1 MKFWKTKSGYTVTRV
16 LSGRSNVFLLSNGNN
31 HILIDTGI
39 KMMGSFLFRR
49 LKRLNITRLDA
60 LILTHSHFDHAG
72 NAARIK
78 EKFNIPVIIHQ
89 SEAQNLVSGEMVPI
103 RGTNRFSRGVVY
115 VLGTF
120 FKRGF
125 KCEPCPYDIPTG
137 DNFDLAPFG
146 FHAFVMHTPGHTV
159 GSVSVVVN
167 DEIALVGDAMF
178 GIFSGSV
185 FPPFAQNPEVML
197 QSWAK
202 LLETGCPVFLPSHG
216 SANHRNLVEKDYRK
230 RKKAWPVKQECS

>member
-1 MKFWKTKSGYTVTRV
+1 MKSWQTKSGYTVARV
-16 LSGRSNVFLLSNGNN
+16 LSGRSNIFLLSNGNN

-39 KMMGSFLFRR
+39 KMMGNVLFRR
-49 LKRLNITRLDA
+49 LKRMNITRLDA

-78 EKFNIPVIIHQ
+78 EKFNVPVIIHQ
-89 SEAQNLVSGEMVPI
+89 SETKNLLSGEMVAI
-103 RGTNRFSRGVVY
+103 RGTNRFSQGVVY
-115 VLGTF
+115 VLGLF
-120 FKRGF
+120 FKHGF
-125 KCEPCPYDIPTG
+125 RCKPCLYDIPVG
-137 DNFDLAPFG
+137 EKFDLAPYG
-146 FHAFVMHTPGHTV
+146 FLAFVMHTPGHTV
-159 GSVSVVVN
+159 GSVSVIVD

-185 FPPFAQNPEVML
+185 FPPFAQNPGVMV

-202 LLETGCPVFLPSHG
+202 LLETGCSVFLPSHG

-230 RKKAWPVKQECS
+230 RKKAWPAKQE

>member
-1 MKFWKTKSGYTVTRV
+1 MKSWKTKSGYTVTRV
-16 LSGRSNVFLLSNGNN
+16 LSGRSNVFLLSNGIN

-39 KMMGSFLFRR
+39 KMMGDVLLRR
-49 LKRLNITRLDA
+49 LKRQNITRLDA

-72 NAARIK
+72 NAAWIK
-78 EKFNIPVIIHQ
+78 EKFNVPVIIHQ
-89 SEAQNLVSGEMVPI
+89 SETQNLVSGEMVAI
-103 RGTNRFSRGVVY
+103 QGTNRFSRGVVY

-120 FKRGF
+120 FKHGF
-125 KCEPCPYDIPTG
+125 KCEPCPYDISIG
-137 DNFDLAPFG
+137 EKFDLAPFG
-146 FHAFVMHTPGHTV
+146 FQAFVMHTPGHTV
-159 GSVSVVVN
+159 GSVSVIVD

-185 FPPFAQNPEVML
+185 FPPFAQNPEVMV

-202 LLETGCPVFLPSHG
+202 LLEPGCSVFLPSHG

-230 RKKAWPVKQECS
+230 RKKAWPAKQE